1 MSRKKSIDAVRD
13 VLFAQLERLAD
24 PAQQVDFERCRLVN
38 ETGQLIVNTAKVEV
52 EYAKVIKGATTLPF
66 IEDQEGLVERP
77 YRHPLPNKSPE
88 TPETADKPK
97 QKGTAS
103 MPAIGHPWR
112 GLVKQSQ
119 TT

>member
-24 PAQQVDFERCRLVN
+24 PQQQVDFERCRLVN

-77 YRHPLPNKSPE
+77 YGNPLPAKAPE
-88 TPETADKPK
+88 VGDKPENK
-97 QKGTAS
+97 NGPTT
-103 MPAIGHPWR
+103 PAINHPWR
-112 GLVKQSQ
+112 GLGQREGRL
-119 TT
+119 T

>member
-13 VLFAQLERLAD
+13 VLFSQLERLAD

-77 YRHPLPNKSPE
+77 YSHPLPNKA
-88 TPETADKPK
+88 PETADKPTP
-97 QKGTAS
+97 KGSSS
-103 MPAIGHPWR
+103 MPAIAHPWR
-112 GLVKQSQ
+112 GLVRQPQ
-119 TT
+119 TA